1 MRGEEIRSELTDGE
15 AGVNMRFAI
24 QVVDVNTCDPVPDAW
39 VDLWSC
45 NSTVCSHRP
54 NHLYLPPQHI

>member
-15 AGVNMRFAI
+15 EGVNLRFAI
-24 QVVDVNTCDPVPDAW
+24 QVVDVNTCDPVTDAW

-45 NSTVCSHRP
+45 NSTVRINP
-54 NHLYLPPQHI
+54 RQPVPGR